1 MIMEYFMQPVTSLSA
16 KVRSKRMRHGF
27 GVSALAVALAASQAG
42 PAWATIDN
50 TASPTGTPASGTLP
64 TPPTATVNVPVAP
77 AGPALTVVK
86 TVKSPNATN
95 ITDSNADGIVGV
107 GDTVTFQYVI
117 TNSGNVTINAVTPV
131 DTGPRFNTIAGTGTL
146 GAFTLIS
153 TTNATSTGAQ
163 LLPSESGTWEATY
176 TLTALDSYR
185 AAGILAA
192 SGDAVTNSATAT
204 GTPVSGTLAA
214 VTPSTAETQIPANPR
229 MSIAKTFTFTTGTS
243 PADVGDVI
251 QYTYTIVNTGNVT
264 INSVGVAD
272 THEGVLL
279 SGEPSD
285 ETLITDGPLAPGS
298 TSTDAAA
305 DNAVWSVLRPGAT
318 VRFRYNHTVTQAEF
332 NNQ

>member
-1 MIMEYFMQPVTSLSA
+1 L
-16 KVRSKRMRHGF
+16 
-27 GVSALAVALAASQAG
+27 ALAIAASQAG
-42 PAWATIDN
+42 PAFATIDN

-77 AGPALTVVK
+77 AAPTLTVVK
-86 TVKSPNATN
+86 TVKAPNATN
-95 ITDSNADGIVGV
+95 ITDSNADGIVGA

-117 TNSGNVTINAVTPV
+117 TNPATTGAVTINAVSPV
-131 DTGPRFNTIAGTGTL
+131 DVGPSFNSIAGTGTL

-153 TTNATSTGAQ
+153 TTNAASTGAQ
-163 LLPSESGTWEATY
+163 LLPGESGTWEATY
-176 TLTALDSYR
+176 TLTALDAYR

-192 SGDAVTNSATAT
+192 GGNAVTNSATAT

-251 QYTYTIVNTGNVT
+251 QYTYTVVNTGNVT
-264 INSVGVAD
+264 INSVGVSD
-272 THEGVLL
+272 THEGALL

-285 ETLITDGPLAPGS
+285 ETLITDGPLAPG
-298 TSTDAAA
+298 TPSTDAAA